1 MTKKENLLWIKITN
15 DLEINGN
22 LSVYKMY
29 IQRLSLKI
37 EEKQITILCPDAHAL
52 SLVEK
57 SFRKIIEQTLKKTEY
72 KDYLLFFKVDKDKK
86 ANQKTQINKNKQIEE
101 QEKTPL
107 FSYETQDTNH
117 NQSIK
122 TNAQN
127 LYESGLSPL
136 YSFENYLMGSNNQL
150 AYAVA
155 KAVAERPGESYNPL
169 FIYSGV
175 GLGKTHLIQ
184 AIGNKILKEKPN
196 LKVVYCT
203 GETFTNSLVEAL
215 QTSKGRGQYTM
226 NKFRE
231 KFRSADVLLIDDVQF
246 IAGRESTQ
254 EEFFHT
260 FNALYMKQK
269 QIVLTSDRPPKD
281 FTDLEDRIKSRF
293 GSGMIVDIQPPDFEM
308 RLAILRNKRDE
319 NKDDIPNEIL
329 DYIALNVKTNIREL
343 LGAYTQISVA
353 SKSMGIK
360 ITKEFVAKELGQRI
374 SEQKNKNVNLNQILK
389 AVCNYYSVKLEDI
402 KSPKRT
408 KELVLPR
415 HTAMYLIYD
424 ITKTPYTTIGQ
435 IFGGRDHTSILHG
448 IKKIEQEI
456 KTKPKIKQDVAN
468 IIQSIYT

>member
-1 MTKKENLLWIKITN
+1 MTNKESLLWIKITT
-15 DLEINGN
+15 DLEIHGN
-22 LSVYKMY
+22 PSIYKMY

-37 EEKQITILCPDAHAL
+37 EDKQITIFCPDAHAL
-52 SLVEK
+52 NLIEK

-72 KDYLLFFKVDKDKK
+72 KNHMLLFAVNKDKT
-86 ANQKTQINKNKQIEE
+86 KTSRNLNKNAKEQKIE
-101 QEKTPL
+101 PL
-107 FSYETQDTNH
+107 FSYKNEESANYQPNK
-117 NQSIK
+117 NVQ
-122 TNAQN
+122 QN
-127 LYESGLSPL
+127 SYESGLSPL

-155 KAVAERPGESYNPL
+155 KAVAERPGEAYNPL

-184 AIGNKILKEKPN
+184 AIGNKITQEKPN
-196 LKVVYCT
+196 LRVVYCT

-308 RLAILRNKRDE
+308 RVAILRNKRDE

-353 SKSMGIK
+353 AKSIGIK

-374 SEQKNKNVNLNQILK
+374 NQQTNKNVNLNQILK
-389 AVCNYYSVKLEDI
+389 AVCNYYSVKLEDV

-424 ITKTPYTTIGQ
+424 ITKTPYTTIAQ

-448 IKKIEQEI
+448 IKKIEEEL
-456 KTKPKIKQDVAN
+456 KTKPKTKQDIAN
-468 IIQSIYT
+468 ILQSIYT